1 MIKISL
7 KAKISKGESVIAP
20 NIECEYLTSNKA
32 YVVNKVF
39 IDGSFSI
46 KDDNNKVLFC
56 TLSGCGHLDGLD
68 WIKN

>member
-7 KAKISKGESVIAP
+7 KAKITKGEFVISPSV
-20 NIECEYLTSNKA
+20 ESEYLTSNKA
-32 YVVNKVF
+32 YKVNKVF
-39 IDGSFSI
+39 VDGSFSI

-56 TLSGCGHLDGLD
+56 VLSGCGHLNGLD